1 MATGNRTLK
10 LSILADVDDLKK
22 KLNDANGDVEKSASG
37 LEKFGKAATVAFA
50 AAVAAAGAY
59 ATKIAVDGVKAAIE
73 DQQAQLRLAS
83 ALESATGATQAQIKA
98 TEDFILKAQLATG
111 VADNELRA
119 AFQRLSVSTG
129 SITKSQQLLNLAL
142 DVSKGTGKDLNDVV
156 EALSKAYE
164 GQDTRLARLGIGLS
178 AADLKQMDF
187 TQTTQRLTELY
198 GGAASRNAET
208 FQGRIDRLGQSFNEA
223 KETIGYALLPIIER
237 VVDFIVNSVLPNLS
251 KFASFFD
258 PIKEAIIR
266 NKDSFE
272 ILINFLKDTV
282 IPILV
287 DRLANALEIIAKVA
301 GFVLDVIAKVIDGI
315 NTAVNVARSAI
326 NNLISA
332 YNAIPLLPNIATA
345 GSSVA
350 STSAR
355 VAAASSAV
363 SQGYN
368 AYGTGG
374 AFAELA
380 PKASSTTI
388 IVNGAIDPEGTA
400 RSVSKVINNSSNR
413 VGSLLSGTSV
423 RGD

>member
-98 TEDFILKAQLATG
+98 TEDYILKAQLATG

-237 VVDFIVNSVLPNLS
+237 LVDFVVNSVLPNLS

-272 ILINFLKDTV
+272 TLINFLKDTV

-287 DRLANALEIIAKVA
+287 NGLGDALQIIAKVA

-315 NTAVNVARSAI
+315 NSAVNVARSAI

-345 GSSVA
+345 GGSVA

-363 SQGYN
+363 SQGYS

-374 AFAELA
+374 AFTEIA
-380 PKASSTTI
+380 PRTSSTTI

>member
-1 MATGNRTLK
+1 MATGSRTLK

-22 KLNDANGDVEKSASG
+22 KLDSANGDVEKSASG

-98 TEDFILKAQLATG
+98 TEDYILKAQLATG

-142 DVSKGTGKDLNDVV
+142 DISKGTGKDLNDVV

-237 VVDFIVNSVLPNLS
+237 MVDFVVNSVLPNLS
-251 KFASFFD
+251 KFASYFD
-258 PIKEAIIR
+258 PIREAIVR

-272 ILINFLKDTV
+272 TLINFLKDTV

-287 DRLANALEIIAKVA
+287 DGLGGALQIIAKIA

-326 NNLISA
+326 NNLIGA

-345 GSSVA
+345 GGSVA

>member
-111 VADNELRA
+111 VSDNELRA

>member
-50 AAVAAAGAY
+50 AAVAAASAY

-98 TEDFILKAQLATG
+98 TEDYILKAQLATG
-111 VADNELRA
+111 VSDNELRA